1 MNHIILIIKREY
13 LTQVKNKKFLL
24 MTLLIPFL
32 FVGLGLFLSF
42 LSNTNSDTI
51 KNISVVDNTGIFKNS
66 LLSSETI
73 KFSFLE
79 DLNEEEAINKFKG
92 DSLKT
97 YNGLIF
103 IPPFVDTKNINYVEL
118 SKSIKFISEVA
129 PSIIM
134 ISSIENKF
142 EKILTNLNFTSV
154 GLDVKTI
161 EESKIY
167 LSISQESFQGE
178 KTTKLDSSVKLIF
191 GLVLG
196 MLLYMFVFIYGSMI
210 LRSVLEEKTNRIIEI
225 IISSVNPN
233 QLMMGKIIG
242 TSLVAFTQI
251 FIWIVLTLVIS
262 SIASSFM
269 GVSSSE
275 LNSIDLNDPQLN
287 SVFQSG
293 LTAILNLPLL
303 NILIAFV
310 LFFISGLFLY
320 GSLFAAVGAAV
331 DSETDANQFMLPL
344 SMPLIIGL
352 YAGMMTM
359 SSDPDGTIPTIFSHI
374 PFTSPIVM
382 MMRIPHGGVSIA
394 EQIIS
399 LSILIATFFATVW
412 FAAKIYRVGILMYGQ
427 KPSYKD
433 LYKWLKY

>member
-1 MNHIILIIKREY
+1 MNHTRLIIEREY
-13 LTQVKNKKFLL
+13 LTQVKNKKFIII
-24 MTLLIPFL
+24 TLLIPFL
-32 FVGLGLFLSF
+32 IVGGGLFISF
-42 LSNTNSDTI
+42 LANYNSDSI
-51 KNISVVDNTGIFKNS
+51 KNISVVDNSGVLENS

-73 KFSFLE
+73 TFSFLE
-79 DLNEEEAINKFKG
+79 DLNEEEAKLISQDRN
-92 DSLKT
+92 DD
-97 YNGLIF
+97 GLIF
-103 IPPFVDTKNINYVEL
+103 IPKIESATNIDYVAL
-118 SKSIKFISEVA
+118 SESIKFISEEA
-129 PSIIM
+129 PTITM
-134 ISSIENKF
+134 INSIESKL
-142 EKILTNLNFTSV
+142 EEILTNLNYTSV
-154 GLDVKTI
+154 GLDMNTI

-167 LSISQESFQGE
+167 LSVFQESFDGE
-178 KTTKLDSSVKLIF
+178 ETTKIDSGIKVIF
-191 GLVLG
+191 GLILG

-210 LRSVLEEKTNRIIEI
+210 LRSVLEEKTSRIVEI
-225 IISSVNPN
+225 IISSVKPT
-233 QLMMGKIIG
+233 QLMLGKIIG

-251 FIWIVLTLVIS
+251 FIWIALSLAISTL
-262 SIASSFM
+262 ASSFM

-275 LNSIDLNDPQLN
+275 LNSVDLNDAQVA
-287 SVFQSG
+287 SVLDSA
-293 LTAILNLPLL
+293 LTAIFNLPLL
-303 NILIAFV
+303 NILIAFI

-352 YAGMMTM
+352 YVGMFTVQE
-359 SSDPDGTIPTIFSHI
+359 DPSGTIPTIFSHI

-382 MMRIPHGGVSIA
+382 MMRIPYGVPIY

-399 LSILIATFFATVW
+399 LSILIATFFGTVW